1 MTMTYSPVFYDP
13 CEEAHTVVTTALEIV
28 GVGLLCAAAV
38 VLLGVAGALASAGAV
53 ALLAA
58 YVLERRA

>member
-1 MTMTYSPVFYDP
+1 ML
-13 CEEAHTVVTTALEIV
+13 TTALEIT

-38 VLLGVAGALASAGAV
+38 VLLGLAGALAAAGAV

-58 YVLERRA
+58 WVLERR